1 MNHFLPIAFFSLFS
15 SLVGSIAGA
24 ETLPPNAAFYGYTT
38 PITIGGDFELPGV
51 GPAGE
56 HTVSLKQFRGK
67 YVLLLFGFTHCPEI
81 CPTTLARAAQVRRA
95 LPHKE
100 DLVIIFVTLDP
111 ERDSPQS
118 LSSFVTAFDKN
129 IVGLS
134 GSAEQIK
141 KVADSY
147 RVSYVKQ
154 ITGTKQATGKSY
166 TIDHSAYIYLI
177 DREGKTAF
185 LYPDHEPAS
194 HIAQDIE
201 NLMRK

>member
-15 SLVGSIAGA
+15 SLVAPVAGA
-24 ETLPPNAAFYGYTT
+24 EALPPNAASFYGYTT
-38 PITIGGDFELPGV
+38 PIAIGGDFELLGA

-56 HTVSLKQFRGK
+56 HAVSLQQFRGK

-81 CPTTLARAAQVRRA
+81 CPTTLARAARVRRA
-95 LPHKE
+95 LSHKD
-100 DLVIIFVTLDP
+100 DLVIVFVTLDP

-118 LSSFVTAFDKN
+118 LSSFVTAFDKD

-141 KVADSY
+141 KVADRY
-147 RVSYVKQ
+147 RVSY
-154 ITGTKQATGKSY
+154 TKQATGKSY

-201 NLMRK
+201 SLMKK